1 MSRTMLIHKQLYQQ
15 FNLHC
20 IISSDTGTGA
30 LAEMGEGALDWCTIR
45 DWGWC
50 TGLVHHQRLGMA
62 HWTGAPSEIGEGALD
77 WCTIQR
83 LGMAHWT
90 GAPSEIGEGALD
102 WCTIRDWEWRT
113 GLVHHQR

>member
-45 DWGWC
+45 D
-50 TGLVHHQRLGMA
+50 
-62 HWTGAPSEIGEGALD
+62 GEGALAE
-77 WCTIQR
+77 
-83 LGMAHWT
+83 M
-90 GAPSEIGEGALD
+90 GEGALD
-102 WCTIRDWEWRT
+102 WCTIRDWGWCTGRDGGGCI